1 MPVLDTIFKRRYDIS
16 IKRLEICKTCEH
28 YVERTSKCEKCGCF
42 MEYKSLMMNTK
53 CPIEKWKEEIDG

>member
-1 MPVLDTIFKRRYDIS
+1 MPVLDTIFKRRYDVS
-16 IKRLEICKTCEH
+16 MKRLEICTTCEH

-53 CPIEKWKEEIDG
+53 CPIEKWKEEIDE